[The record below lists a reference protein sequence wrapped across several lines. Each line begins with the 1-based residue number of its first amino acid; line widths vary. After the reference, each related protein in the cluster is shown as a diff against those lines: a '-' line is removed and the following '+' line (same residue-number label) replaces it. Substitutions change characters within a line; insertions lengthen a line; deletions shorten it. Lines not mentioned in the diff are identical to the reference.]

1 MDLDGIQ
8 EPAPPYS
15 REDPFPTPEGPP
27 PAYKEPPS
35 YEDVVGHAEPL
46 GEPVGMA
53 EFQIMISRPRTL
65 SSQRKR
71 GLSDASARSTRER
84 KSRSRAV
91 FAAEIEICTM
101 PYARPNL
108 LSPSPTLFSV
118 DLYNFSPLVCRYVA
132 LHLATT

>member
-53 EFQIMISRPRTL
+53 ESPMIP
-65 SSQRKR
+65 
-71 GLSDASARSTRER
+71 DNDIASAHVEQPGEAGPLGRIRN
-84 KSRSRAV
+84 A
-91 FAAEIEICTM
+91 
-101 PYARPNL
+101 YARAKDWIARR
-108 LSPSPTLFSV
+108 F
-118 DLYNFSPLVCRYVA
+118 RR
-132 LHLATT
+132 